1 MSEEELVELNE
12 KMALTNQMLYN
23 AQNQASAKDFEIE
36 DFKAKLISLTEETEG
51 LKRDLQQ
58 SQTDKT
64 RQTNEFEE
72 TLVSLESQVADLKKK
87 NDHWQE
93 QWENQARY
101 LEEKREEHAEQS
113 QVEQEHQKATDML
126 IRKYEGNYNIILT
139 RAFWRIFLVML
150 FEIANISISDS
161 AEWACWLRLSHDD
174 FTNFSD
180 LVVLF

>member
-1 MSEEELVELNE
+1 MIAAQEAKKVSEEQLVELNE

-23 AQNQASAKDFEIE
+23 AQNQASAKDLEIE
-36 DFKAKLISLTEETEG
+36 DFKVKLISLTEETEG

-101 LEEKREEHAEQS
+101 LEEKREEDAEQS
-113 QVEQEHQKATDML
+113 QVEQQHQKATDIL

-139 RAFWRIFLVML
+139 RSF
-150 FEIANISISDS
+150 
-161 AEWACWLRLSHDD
+161 
-174 FTNFSD
+174 
-180 LVVLF
+180 

>member
-1 MSEEELVELNE
+1 MIAAQEAKKVSEEELVELNE

-36 DFKAKLISLTEETEG
+36 DFKAKLVSLTEETEG

-113 QVEQEHQKATDML
+113 QVEQEHQKAAEII
-126 IRKYEGNYNIILT
+126 IRKYEGNFNIILT
-139 RAFWRIFLVML
+139 CAF
-150 FEIANISISDS
+150 
-161 AEWACWLRLSHDD
+161 
-174 FTNFSD
+174 
-180 LVVLF
+180 

>member
-1 MSEEELVELNE
+1 LIAAQEAKKVSEEELAELNE

-36 DFKAKLISLTEETEG
+36 DFKAKLVSLTEETEG

-113 QVEQEHQKATDML
+113 QVEQEHQKATEII
-126 IRKYEGNYNIILT
+126 IRKYEGNFNIILT
-139 RAFWRIFLVML
+139 CAF
-150 FEIANISISDS
+150 
-161 AEWACWLRLSHDD
+161 
-174 FTNFSD
+174 
-180 LVVLF
+180 